1 MSEEPTSTTPPP
13 GAADGWTNPDK
24 AAMKARVRKL
34 QQLIAVFLKAG
45 KTLRLYSEDHRF
57 FNRFATEFES
67 RLAEQ
72 HEFDEALTF
81 EITPTSIQWDGN
93 TVFENREQRQ
103 NLAFKLYRDGV
114 RLLQFRRGANAVE
127 VRDFVTLIA
136 REGDRVG
143 GSQDLSVL
151 FWEADFKHIHIA
163 VAETFVEYDEQATE
177 TLRRLELDL
186 SDFEREFG
194 VVERGDNE
202 ELAQLKTAW
211 DESLA
216 HASAPAGA
224 SNAALPAGDGPA
236 YEPAAYGERSGDAR
250 ATRYGGEDAFRG
262 TQLEDE
268 TDMPALPPESMDDY
282 AMEAVYADLHGL
294 EQAYASFEEV
304 GGVLAHVLEAETD
317 AEELTQVLKNLDDA
331 LSPLLATAAIGPLN
345 SVLRR
350 IALLHRR
357 EAEAGSFREQPL
369 SKFLRNVGR
378 IERLQIIAR
387 AINEDWTDAI
397 SGELFTF
404 LSLQHPEGLD
414 QLMQFLSQL
423 TPPEPRKVAVEALV
437 LLSKRDPQPWLV
449 ALRGENWHLVADAVR
464 ALGLIGDRVA
474 LEHVSIAYE
483 RKEAS
488 VRLQALETLKSQR
501 APRIEQLMLRAL
513 EDEDSEV
520 RMTALRYCAVNGL
533 DAAVPSIEDA
543 INSRGFNER
552 TFEERRGWFMTLGM
566 LAGLQV
572 LPRFQKVA
580 EAARRNSNHGPQV
593 HLALLAIRSIRETSA
608 RLWLAEFAN
617 LSTGELKLLAHKVLA
632 GNR

>member
-1 MSEEPTSTTPPP
+1 
-13 GAADGWTNPDK
+13 
-24 AAMKARVRKL
+24 MKARVRKL
-34 QQLIAVFLKAG
+34 QQLMAVFLKAG

-57 FNRFATEFES
+57 FNRFASEFET
-67 RLAEQ
+67 RLGEQ
-72 HEFDEALTF
+72 HAIDEALTF

-93 TVFENREQRQ
+93 TVFENKEQRQ

-136 REGDRVG
+136 REGDRAG

-163 VAETFVEYDEQATE
+163 VAETFVEYDEDAAE

-194 VVERGDNE
+194 VVERDE
-202 ELAQLKTAW
+202 APEVQQIREAW

-216 HASAPAGA
+216 TASAPAGS
-224 SNAALPAGDGPA
+224 SNASFSQEATST
-236 YEPAAYGERSGDAR
+236 YEPAAYANNEGGAR
-250 ATRYGGEDAFRG
+250 VTRYGGEDAFRG
-262 TQLEDE
+262 AQLDDE
-268 TDMPALPPESMDDY
+268 TDLPALPPEALDDY
-282 AMEAVYADLHGL
+282 AMETVYADLHGL

-317 AEELTQVLKNLDDA
+317 AEELTQLLKNLDDA

-357 EAEAGSFREQPL
+357 EAEAGSFRQKPL
-369 SKFLRNVGR
+369 GDFLRNVGR

-387 AINEDWTDAI
+387 AINEDWADSI
-397 SGELFTF
+397 RGELFTF
-404 LSLQHPEGLD
+404 LSLQHVDGLD
-414 QLMQFLSQL
+414 QMIQFLGQL
-423 TPPEPRKVAVEALV
+423 LPPEPRKVAVEALV
-437 LLSKRDPQPWLV
+437 LLSKRDPKPWLN
-449 ALRGENWHLVADAVR
+449 ALRSGNWHLVADAIR
-464 ALGLIGDRVA
+464 ALGLIADPVA
-474 LEHVSIAYE
+474 LEHVTIAYE
-483 RKEAS
+483 RDEAS
-488 VRLQALETLKSQR
+488 VRLQALETLKGQH
-501 APRIEQLMLRAL
+501 APRIQDLMVRAL
-513 EDEDSEV
+513 EDEDGPV
-520 RMTALRYCAVNGL
+520 RVTALRYCAVNGL
-533 DAAVPSIEDA
+533 DQAIPIIERTLKA
-543 INSRGFNER
+543 RGFKER
-552 TFEERRGWFMTLGM
+552 PFEERRGWFMTLGM
-566 LAGLQV
+566 LAGLEV

-580 EAARRNSNHGPQV
+580 EQARRTADHGQEV
-593 HLALLAIRSIRETSA
+593 HLALLAIRSVRETQA

-617 LSTGELKLLAHKVLA
+617 LASGELKLLAHKVLA